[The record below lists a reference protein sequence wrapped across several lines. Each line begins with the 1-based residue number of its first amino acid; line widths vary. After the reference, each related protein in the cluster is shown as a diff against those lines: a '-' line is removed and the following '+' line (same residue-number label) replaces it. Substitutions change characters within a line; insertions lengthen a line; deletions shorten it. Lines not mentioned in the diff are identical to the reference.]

1 MIPKNLGSIDSGKIR
16 FESKRF
22 GLVDLLHLSNE
33 QMNQIR
39 GNEISLMMQETHAA
53 LNPSRRVGHIIE
65 QMMEKEARVISK
77 KETTLSLLRELN
89 FPEPEKVYDSLPS
102 ELSGGMAQRVNLAI
116 AITGN
121 PQILIAD
128 ECTSSLDEENASII
142 MDLLLNEVK
151 QKSLSLIFISHDLG
165 LMRSITGNIMKM
177 ENGKLLPAMVENPN
191 QEPIPVMTQK
201 PLNDDPW
208 LEIKDLRIDFHAS
221 SDLWKWKKKKKT
233 VLKDFSIEI
242 KKGQSLGIY
251 GESGS
256 GKSTLAKL
264 ILGLIEPDQGSIR
277 VNGKNPFSQ
286 TLKEKKAFYLENQL
300 VQQELTL
307 SLNPLKTVLFHLREP
322 LRIHGI
328 SDKRDEKVKELV
340 NKVNLGTDILKR
352 YPHQLSVGQRQR
364 VLMARA
370 MILEPKVL
378 VLDEAVSS
386 LDQENKREI
395 LEILKKHKEEKQ
407 THLIFIAH
415 EKEILEDICERIIEL
430 KEGAWKEKTAPQEK
444 IE

>member
-1 MIPKNLGSIDSGKIR
+1 
-16 FESKRF
+16 
-22 GLVDLLHLSNE
+22 
-33 QMNQIR
+33 MNQVR
-39 GNEISLMMQETHAA
+39 GNEIALMMQETHAA
-53 LNPSRRVGHIIE
+53 LNPSRKAGHIIE
-65 QMMEKEARVISK
+65 QMMEKEARLSSK

-102 ELSGGMAQRVNLAI
+102 ELSGGMAQRINLAI
-116 AITGN
+116 AIAGN
-121 PQILIAD
+121 PQVLIAD
-128 ECTSSLDEENASII
+128 ECTSSLDEENAGII

-165 LMRSITGNIMKM
+165 LMKSITRNVMKM
-177 ENGKLLPAMVENPN
+177 ENGKLARASVEAPS
-191 QEPIPVMTQK
+191 QERAPISKQK
-201 PLNDDPW
+201 PSNEGPW
-208 LEIKDLRIDFHAS
+208 LEIKDLNIDFYTS
-221 SDLWKWKKKKKT
+221 SDLWKWKKEKKA

-242 KKGQSLGIY
+242 NKGQSLGIF

-277 VNGKNPFSQ
+277 LNGRSPFSQ
-286 TLKEKKAFYLENQL
+286 TLREKKAFYRENQL
-300 VQQELTL
+300 VLQELTL

-328 SDKRDEKVKELV
+328 SDKQDEKIHELL
-340 NKVNLGTDILKR
+340 NKVNLGKDILKR

-364 VLMARA
+364 LLMARA

-386 LDQENKREI
+386 LDRENKKEI
-395 LEILKKHKEEKQ
+395 LEILKKLKEEKQ

-415 EKEILEDICERIIEL
+415 EKEILEDVCERIIEL
-430 KEGAWKEKTAPQEK
+430 KEGAWKEKTAPREK
-444 IE
+444 IG